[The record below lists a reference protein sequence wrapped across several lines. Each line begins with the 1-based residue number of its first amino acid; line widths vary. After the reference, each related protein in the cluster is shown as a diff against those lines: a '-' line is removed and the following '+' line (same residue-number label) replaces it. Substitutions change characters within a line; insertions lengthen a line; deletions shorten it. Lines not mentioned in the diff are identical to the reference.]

1 MTPEQIAA
9 GYRKHAALWRSAA
22 ARMKS
27 NAKPGQRETA
37 NKVAA
42 RWEERAAQFD
52 DDADMYDAQAR
63 IIHNERHTEA

>member
-22 ARMKS
+22 SRMKS
-27 NAKPGQRETA
+27 SAKPNQRETA

-42 RWEERAAQFD
+42 QWEERAAQFEA
-52 DDADMYDAQAR
+52 DADDYDAIAR
-63 IIHNERHTEA
+63 IGRHDSHSEA

>member
-27 NAKPGQRETA
+27 GARPDQRETA

-42 RWEERAAQFD
+42 RWEERAAQFEA
-52 DDADMYDAQAR
+52 DADDYDATAR
-63 IIHNERHTEA
+63 IGRHDSQPEV